1 MDTRQ
6 TGDPAVRNLERRIR
20 FEIEKLLLITT
31 IVCLGLEIAL
41 ATYYY
46 LIRDL
51 GQPLNTYIEFR
62 ILLPCGI
69 NVILYL
75 FTRFSNRSENST
87 DSTKNRICS
96 IALLLITG
104 VISLAHSYF
113 IPLWM
118 LPLFV
123 VMFCSVFQDDFIQKV
138 LAGFSFVIILY
149 SGILHLYDYP
159 TERTFTIIC
168 IVIAEVMTVA
178 ISFTSFKMETYIV
191 RMFLIAAR
199 GSATG
204 GNGAETDRVTGVY
217 SKSFLISEAE
227 KMLSEAKELEP
238 CGFAVL
244 DIDDFRTVNDS
255 MGHDKGDDVLRALG
269 SILAAYID
277 DETIIGRYGGEK
289 FVVVFADGIQEEHI
303 EMLEQMRKEFAQ
315 KKYSF
320 TEKSIT
326 ISGGYVWYDTKTEF
340 EKAVSEAE
348 EALARA
354 KKSGKNKI
362 VSRDESED

>member
-168 IVIAEVMTVA
+168 IVIAEVMAVA

-204 GNGAETDRVTGVY
+204 GNGAKTDRVTGVY

-238 CGFAVL
+238 CGFAVTMYSARWVRSL
-244 DIDDFRTVNDS
+244 RLILMMRPSSEDTAARSSSLFSRTGSRKNTS
-255 MGHDKGDDVLRALG
+255 KCWNRCGKNLPKRNILLPKRAL
-269 SILAAYID
+269 
-277 DETIIGRYGGEK
+277 R
-289 FVVVFADGIQEEHI
+289 
-303 EMLEQMRKEFAQ
+303 
-315 KKYSF
+315 
-320 TEKSIT
+320 
-326 ISGGYVWYDTKTEF
+326 
-340 EKAVSEAE
+340 
-348 EALARA
+348 
-354 KKSGKNKI
+354 
-362 VSRDESED
+362 